1 MHSGKVASR
10 AHGAGKVPRMHNCPP
25 TKAKQQKSSPSAAEE
40 LDELTIDDA
49 LVISA
54 DIDTSAHSKFH
65 RPILVVEFWGGWPT
79 NDFA

>member
-1 MHSGKVASR
+1 
-10 AHGAGKVPRMHNCPP
+10 MHNCPH

-40 LDELTIDDA
+40 LDELTIDDS

-65 RPILVVEFWGGWPT
+65 RPILVVEFWGGARLISL
-79 NDFA
+79 DSILFDLSFVFAFDLI

>member
-1 MHSGKVASR
+1 
-10 AHGAGKVPRMHNCPP
+10 MHNYPH
-25 TKAKQQKSSPSAAEE
+25 TKAKHQKSSPSAAEE
-40 LDELTIDDA
+40 LAELSIDEI

-54 DIDTSAHSKFH
+54 DIHTYTSAHSKFH

>member
-1 MHSGKVASR
+1 VHSGKVASR

-25 TKAKQQKSSPSAAEE
+25 TKANQQKSNPSAAEE
-40 LDELTIDDA
+40 LDE

-65 RPILVVEFWGGWPT
+65 RPILVVEFWGGGHT
-79 NDFA
+79 NDFT

>member
-25 TKAKQQKSSPSAAEE
+25 TKANQQKSNPSAAEE
-40 LDELTIDDA
+40 LDE

-65 RPILVVEFWGGWPT
+65 RPILVVEFWGGGV
-79 NDFA
+79 AHE

>member
-25 TKAKQQKSSPSAAEE
+25 TKANQQKSNPSAAEE
-40 LDELTIDDA
+40 LDE

-65 RPILVVEFWGGWPT
+65 RPILVVEFWGGWHT
-79 NDFA
+79 NDFT